1 MIALHYFPGNASL
14 IVHIVLRELGVPFE
28 LRLVD
33 REHGAHKSAAYL
45 KLNPNGL
52 IPVLE
57 DGPLVLYETGAICL
71 HLSDSHPQAR
81 LAPALGTP
89 DRAQLYKWLF
99 WMADTLQPV
108 LIAYFYPDRLVA
120 PGNAASA
127 AEVRAQA
134 QSRAG
139 VLLDQL
145 DAQLAAH
152 GQPWLL
158 GAHFTLLDPYA
169 FVLCRWTRGFSGP
182 ASTPARERPHLKPY
196 LERLLSR
203 PAVQQAL
210 AAEQLSEPWV

>member
-14 IVHIVLRELGVPFE
+14 IVHIVLHEIGVPFE

-45 KLNPNGL
+45 LLNPNGL

-57 DGPLVLYETGAICL
+57 DDALVLYETGAICL
-71 HLSDSHPQAR
+71 HLSDTHPQAR
-81 LAPALGTP
+81 LAPAPGTP
-89 DRAQLYKWLF
+89 ERAQLYKWLF
-99 WMADTLQPV
+99 WMADTLQPA

-158 GAHFTLLDPYA
+158 GADFSLLDPYA
-169 FVLCRWTRGFSGP
+169 VVLCPWTRGVSGP
-182 ASTPARERPHLKPY
+182 ALTAARGRPHRNPY
-196 LERLLSR
+196 LERLLAR
-203 PAVQQAL
+203 PALQQAP
-210 AAEQLSEPWV
+210 AAEALAEPWV